1 MTLGTTTALVTG
13 AARGL
18 GRALAEHLAG
28 QGASVA
34 VLGRST
40 ESLDPVLAAI
50 RATGARGTAVVAD
63 VTDLSAVTAAVA
75 AAEAELGPLDLV
87 VNNAGLIDDTEV
99 PFWET
104 DPDRWWAVV
113 ETNLRGPAN
122 VDRAVLPGMV
132 ARGRGRI
139 VNINSGFAIRTHPN
153 YSAYSTS
160 KAALLRLTDA
170 MAGPLAERGVHIFDV
185 SPGAVATDMTAGMP
199 MFEGKDDWY
208 DKRRILDAITA
219 IAEGKADALAGRFLH
234 AGKDDIV
241 RLAADRAADI
251 AKLDARRLH
260 LRPYG
265 DDDPEG

>member
-1 MTLGTTTALVTG
+1 MTLGTTALVTG

-18 GRALAEHLAG
+18 GRSIAEHLAG
-28 QGASVA
+28 HGASVA
-34 VLGRST
+34 VLGRT
-40 ESLDPVLAAI
+40 AESLEPVLAAI
-50 RATGARGTAVVAD
+50 RATGARGIAVVAD

-75 AAEAELGPLDLV
+75 DAEAALGPLDLV
-87 VNNAGLIDDTEV
+87 VNNAGLIDDAEV

-122 VDRAVLPGMV
+122 VDRAVIPGML

-139 VNINSGFAIRTHPN
+139 VNINSGFALRTDPN

-160 KAALLRLTDA
+160 KAALLRLSDA
-170 MAGPLAERGVHIFDV
+170 MAGPLAERGVYLFDV
-185 SPGAVATDMTAGMP
+185 SPGAVATDMTAGMA
-199 MFEGKDDWY
+199 MFEGKSDWY
-208 DKRRILDAITA
+208 DKQRILGAVTA
-219 IAEGKADALAGRFLH
+219 VAEGKVDALAGRFLH

-241 RLAADRAADI
+241 KLAAERADDI
-251 AKLDARRLH
+251 AERDARRLH